1 MSPAKM
7 KKKPPTGAP
16 AWMVT
21 FADLM
26 GLLLT
31 LFILLLSF
39 AEMDVTRYK
48 ALAGSMRDAFGISKI
63 TLLPGI
69 IEIGGKPARDKPVVV
84 QPLPVAK
91 QIDVPIPEMKKPEK
105 EVKPEDVEE
114 NMTLMNLKVLMAE
127 EIRRSEIEV
136 QETKDGVIVR
146 FPEKTAF
153 PPGRDVI
160 TDAFAPMLKKIAGV
174 VAHSGGTVV
183 ISGHTD
189 NAPISTE
196 RFRSNWDLSTGR
208 AVSVVHYILANTDIP
223 PSKVTAQGYADS
235 RPLVPNDSP
244 NNRAKNRRVEMAI
257 TTK

>member
-1 MSPAKM
+1 M
-7 KKKPPTGAP
+7 KKPQKKQPAGAP

-48 ALAGSMRDAFGISKI
+48 QLAGAMRDAFGISKI
-63 TLLPGI
+63 TLLPGV
-69 IEIGGKPARDKPVVV
+69 IEIGGKPSRDKPAVV
-84 QPLPVAK
+84 QPLPKAK
-91 QIDVPIPEMKKPEK
+91 QLDIPIPEMEKPKK
-105 EVKPEDVEE
+105 VIKPEDVEE
-114 NMTLMNLKVLMAE
+114 DMTLMNLKVLLAQ
-127 EIRRSEIEV
+127 EIKKSEVEIEEKEGGIV
-136 QETKDGVIVR
+136 VR

-160 TDAFAPMLKKIAGV
+160 TDAFAPMLRKLAGV
-174 VAHSGGTVV
+174 IARSGGTVV
-183 ISGHTD
+183 VSGHTD

-196 RFRSNWDLSTGR
+196 RFRSNWDLSTAR

-223 PSKVTAQGYADS
+223 PSRMTAQGFADS
-235 RPLVPNDSP
+235 RPLAPNDSP
-244 NNRAKNRRVEMAI
+244 ENRAKNRRVELAI
-257 TTK
+257 TTKK